1 MAETTIPENPAAFPD
16 SVSVDHMDG
25 LNFSRNKG
33 MTLRDYFAAKAM
45 LVAFKYW
52 SETYPAKDPDGEF
65 SINSDAHLD
74 DVAIDAYAMADA
86 MLKAR
91 EA

>member
-1 MAETTIPENPAAFPD
+1 MKDLPITMDEPAGWIEKTGGYAKD
-16 SVSVDHMDG
+16 
-25 LNFSRNKG
+25 

-45 LVAFKYW
+45 PWVYADYCESANTIGFEKGW
-52 SETYPAKDPDGEF
+52 RDG
-65 SINSDAHLD
+65 
-74 DVAIDAYAMADA
+74 VAIDAYAMADA